1 MLNRYLFHLY
11 DIASRNVFEAETH
24 DKVIPH
30 VELVA
35 SGKINGVVRL

>member
-1 MLNRYLFHLY
+1 MLNSSLFHLY

-24 DKVIPH
+24 DKVTRH

-35 SGKINGVVRL
+35 SGKINRVVRL